1 MKPQTVIIII
11 TAGVIL
17 SIMFL
22 HIKQINVVLV
32 KVWKR
37 AALIKQCKQ
46 HWLMVL

>member
-32 KVWKR
+32 KWYEAR
-37 AALIKQCKQ
+37 ALIKQCKSIG
-46 HWLMVL
+46 